1 MRMRTVLIGQKWL
14 ACEVLSGLLKTGLTV
29 AAVCP
34 DTPGDRLAVMAREF
48 GLPVVDMEDLP
59 PAELALA
66 AHCQRFI
73 PGDVRA
79 RFDLGVLA
87 YHPSLLPRHRGR
99 DAVHWT
105 LAMRD
110 PIAGGTA
117 YWMDEGADTGP
128 IQGQDWCH
136 VRPGD
141 TPTTLWRRELGPL
154 GVRLLVDSATA
165 LAQGVQPIRRPQ
177 DPAFATWEPA
187 LTRTTLASRARA

>member
-1 MRMRTVLIGQKWL
+1 MNGVAIIGQKWL
-14 ACEVLSGLLKTGLTV
+14 AVEVLSGLLKAGVTISC
-29 AAVCP
+29 VCP
-34 DTPGDRLAVMAREF
+34 DSPGDRLAKVATEF
-48 GLPVVDMEDLP
+48 GLPIFDLEDMP
-59 PAELALA
+59 VCSLALA
-66 AHCQRFI
+66 AHCHRFL
-73 PGDVRA
+73 PRTVRCRSA
-79 RFDLGVLA
+79 LGVLA

-136 VRPGD
+136 VRTGD

-154 GVRLLVDSATA
+154 GVRLLVDAAVA
-165 LAQGVQPIRRPQ
+165 LMHGAAPVRQHQ
-177 DPAFATWEPA
+177 DETVATWEPS
-187 LTRTTLASRARA
+187 LKRGRLAP